1 MGLEETARMRDEAK
15 NRAVVSLGS
24 NINKEEN
31 LPASIRLL
39 AEQCRVVAVSPV
51 YETLPVG
58 LPDQPNF
65 FNAAVIVET
74 ELEPAAF
81 KRRVLAHIEGQ
92 LKRVRTAD
100 RNAPRTID
108 LDLALYNDEVG
119 EYDGHELPDPD
130 VLCFAHVAV
139 PIADM
144 APQMVHPKTGEPM
157 CVIAQRL
164 LRETTAENDGEPML
178 WPRHDMN
185 LDEAL
190 AGQD

>member
-1 MGLEETARMRDEAK
+1 MPGERK
-15 NRAVVSLGS
+15 NRAVISVGS

-31 LPASIRLL
+31 LPESIRLL
-39 AEQCRVVAVSPV
+39 AQHCRVVAVSPV

-74 ELEPAAF
+74 EMQPAAL
-81 KRRVLAHIEGQ
+81 KKQVLAMIEERLQ
-92 LKRVRTAD
+92 RQRSPD

-108 LDLALYNDEVG
+108 LDLALYNDEIG

-130 VLCFAHVAV
+130 VLRFAHVAV

-144 APQMVHPKTGEPM
+144 APQMAHPQTGEAM
-157 CVIAQRL
+157 RAIARRL
-164 LRETTAENDGEPML
+164 LRETTAENDGRPIL
-178 WPRHDMN
+178 WRRADMK
-185 LDEAL
+185 LEEAL
-190 AGQD
+190 AHYRASS